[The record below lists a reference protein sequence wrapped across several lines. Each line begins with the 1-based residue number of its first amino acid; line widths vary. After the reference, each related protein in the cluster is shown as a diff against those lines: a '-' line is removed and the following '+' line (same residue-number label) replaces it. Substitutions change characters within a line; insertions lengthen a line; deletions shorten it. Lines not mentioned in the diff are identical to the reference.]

1 MKKLFRIGNFHGF
14 QPMMQKVESFVKHSN
29 FLWKLAFKYYI
40 GFEMK
45 DIVIKSYGQST
56 ACSTFS

>member
-1 MKKLFRIGNFHGF
+1 
-14 QPMMQKVESFVKHSN
+14 MMQKVESFVKHSN